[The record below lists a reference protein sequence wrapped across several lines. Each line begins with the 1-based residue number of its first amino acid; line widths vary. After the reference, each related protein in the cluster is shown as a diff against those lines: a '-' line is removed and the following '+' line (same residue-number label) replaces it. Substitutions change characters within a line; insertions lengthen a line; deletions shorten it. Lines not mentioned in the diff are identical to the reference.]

1 MNKLNMYAYEDGD
14 LIEETG
20 EFDID
25 DKKEV
30 EYILS
35 VYFEFDKGDIERV
48 DKGDEIMFLV
58 SDTEYI
64 INKKMD

>member
-1 MNKLNMYAYEDGD
+1 MYAYEDGE

-20 EFDID
+20 EFDVD
-25 DKKEV
+25 DMKEV

-35 VYFEFDKGDIERV
+35 VYFDFDKGDIERSDV
-48 DKGDEIMFLV
+48 NGEIMFLV

-64 INKKMD
+64 INKKFK

>member
-1 MNKLNMYAYEDGD
+1 MYAYEDGD